1 MFCDIGCPRQRGFFY
16 FRELRHPLGRNIEE
30 KNLYCRITT
39 KYARLNA
46 FEKHGEKGIGT
57 WRLYL
62 VVEDEKPINDL
73 ITMNLKL
80 VGHRFF
86 KAFSGM
92 EVPAILEREKIDLI
106 LLDVMLPGLDGFS
119 LMRQIRNLNIPVIF
133 ITAKDSL
140 ADRIAGFE
148 LGADDYIIKP
158 FEILELLARIHV
170 VLRRSTKEQTAIIID
185 DVEIRPLERQV
196 YKLGCAVEL
205 TVREFELLDVLL
217 QNRNIALSREKLLE
231 LAWGYD
237 YEGETRTVD
246 VHIRQLRKKLGWEER
261 IKTVFKLG
269 YRLEMPGEP

>member
-1 MFCDIGCPRQRGFFY
+1 MATI
-16 FRELRHPLGRNIEE
+16 
-30 KNLYCRITT
+30 
-39 KYARLNA
+39 
-46 FEKHGEKGIGT
+46 
-57 WRLYL
+57 L

-73 ITMNLKL
+73 ITMNLRL
-80 VGHRFF
+80 VGHQFF
-86 KAFSGM
+86 KAFGGM
-92 EVPAILEREKIDLI
+92 EVPPILEREKIDLI
-106 LLDVMLPGLDGFS
+106 LLDVMLPELDGFE
-119 LMRQIRNLNIPVIF
+119 LMRRIRSLNIPVIF

-140 ADRIAGFE
+140 ADRITGFE

-158 FEILELLARIHV
+158 FEILEMLARINV
-170 VLRRSTKEQTAIIID
+170 VLRRSTKEQSTLIID
-185 DVEIRPLERQV
+185 DVEIRTLERQV

-205 TVREFELLDVLL
+205 TAREFELLDVLI

-269 YRLEMPGEP
+269 YRLEVPGEP